1 MKNTIIDELNNT
13 GYVYRDNEDGTFD
26 VCYDHDQDAN
36 FTGVNMFHVATV
48 KEEGDLW
55 CVNGNEGAG
64 WGEYR
69 KEDWTLERDI
79 YDQCI
84 EEHINY
90 LFQPSTTRLSHID
103 NMEKD
108 YIKQLIRES
117 ATKVC
122 QTLNAL
128 QAIERQFN
136 DNLVD
141 DNGKNVEA
149 EYYAL
154 YNAIASLKSAYEDIK
169 DI

>member
-1 MKNTIIDELNNT
+1 MK
-13 GYVYRDNEDGTFD
+13 
-26 VCYDHDQDAN
+26 
-36 FTGVNMFHVATV
+36 
-48 KEEGDLW
+48 
-55 CVNGNEGAG
+55 
-64 WGEYR
+64 
-69 KEDWTLERDI
+69 
-79 YDQCI
+79 
-84 EEHINY
+84 
-90 LFQPSTTRLSHID
+90 
-103 NMEKD
+103 KD

-128 QAIERQFN
+128 QAIERRFD

-154 YNAIASLKSAYEDIK
+154 RNAIASLKSAYEDIK

>member
-1 MKNTIIDELNNT
+1 
-13 GYVYRDNEDGTFD
+13 
-26 VCYDHDQDAN
+26 
-36 FTGVNMFHVATV
+36 
-48 KEEGDLW
+48 
-55 CVNGNEGAG
+55 
-64 WGEYR
+64 
-69 KEDWTLERDI
+69 
-79 YDQCI
+79 
-84 EEHINY
+84 
-90 LFQPSTTRLSHID
+90 
-103 NMEKD
+103 MEKD

-141 DNGKNVEA
+141 DNGKNVET

-154 YNAIASLKSAYEDIK
+154 CNAIASLKSAYEDIK